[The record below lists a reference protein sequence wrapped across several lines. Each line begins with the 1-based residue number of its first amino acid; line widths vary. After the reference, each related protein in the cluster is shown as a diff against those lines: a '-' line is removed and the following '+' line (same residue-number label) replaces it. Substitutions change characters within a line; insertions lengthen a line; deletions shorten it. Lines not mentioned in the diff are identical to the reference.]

1 MIMYKKFNQLSFVIG
16 LFFFLVSL
24 ILFVHVFLNEPT
36 GKLNLYTAIV
46 FLIFGVAMM
55 MAKDPA
61 PGKKNTEIK
70 NPER

>member
-1 MIMYKKFNQLSFVIG
+1 MYKKFNQLSFVIG

-24 ILFVHVFLNEPT
+24 ILFVHILLSDST
-36 GKLNLYTAIV
+36 GKLNLYTAIA

-61 PGKKNTEIK
+61 TDTPESKN
-70 NPER
+70 